1 MLTFHFDNHFAR
13 FLNEDDPTPTEMKGK
28 GLHKRL
34 NIRRDRNAGDPVIAH
49 LLMVVMTILLSA
61 VLYVVVMSFGGFVAH
76 QPIGTFIGATKE
88 TQGFERLT
96 FSSFSPEV
104 KFEQCM
110 VLIDPPGDAPD
121 AGAPELWTI
130 TENLTTPYIYNDTIT
145 LTIMDLGGEGK
156 VSQGDYIIIDWN
168 PEVMP
173 AGEWMVRLM
182 VSYTGGPLATI
193 MFTI

>member
-1 MLTFHFDNHFAR
+1 
-13 FLNEDDPTPTEMKGK
+13 MKGK
-28 GLHKRL
+28 GLQKRL
-34 NIRRDRNAGDPVIAH
+34 NIRRDKMAGDPIVTT

-61 VLYVVVMSFGGFVAH
+61 VLYVVVMSFGGIVAH

-104 KFEQCM
+104 KFERCK

-121 AGAPELWTI
+121 AGAPELWNLTG
-130 TENLTTPYIYNDTIT
+130 NLTTPYIYNGTIT
-145 LTIMDLGGEGK
+145 LTIMDLGQEGK
-156 VSQGDYIIIDWN
+156 ISQGDYIIIDWN
-168 PEVMP
+168 HEVMP
-173 AGEWMVRLM
+173 AGEWVVGLM
-182 VSYTGGPLATI
+182 VSNTDSPLATI